1 MSVTPANRDT
11 LRERAFALSAQGF
24 SYIDIASQLGIN
36 KNTVQKYVLHE
47 RKRRSY
53 DREAEEEVRRAITS
67 LRSLLDDLWK
77 RYNSIRGDGPHSGFA
92 RAKLAESIRRVHRDL
107 VALYGVVLPETDAE
121 RILDERGRR
130 MEQAARELEG
140 FPEVGEQAIVDR
152 HIEEL
157 DKEIEET
164 VSEYGYSNWSDVLH
178 SHYDDESY

>member
-1 MSVTPANRDT
+1 MPVTPANKDS
-11 LRERAFALSAQGF
+11 LRERAFALSAQGIG
-24 SYIDIASQLGIN
+24 YREIASQLGIN
-36 KNTVQKYVLHE
+36 KNTVQKYVLQE

-53 DREAEEEVRRAITS
+53 DREAEEELRRAIAS
-67 LRSLLDDLWK
+67 LRSLLDDLWE
-77 RYNSIRGDGPHSGFA
+77 RYNSMRGDGPMAGFA
-92 RAKLAESIRRVHRDL
+92 RARLSESIRRVHRDL

-164 VSEYGYSNWSDVLH
+164 VSEYGFTGWRDVLQ

>member
-1 MSVTPANRDT
+1 MPITPGNRDT
-11 LRERAFALSAQGF
+11 LRERAFAMSARGIGVREIG
-24 SYIDIASQLGIN
+24 STLNIN
-36 KNTVQKYVLHE
+36 KDTAARLVREE
-47 RKRRSY
+47 RQRRSY

-77 RYNSIRGDGPHSGFA
+77 RYNSISGDGPHSGFA

-164 VSEYGYSNWSDVLH
+164 VSEYGFTGWRDVLQ
-178 SHYDDESY
+178 SHYGDESY